1 MNLLISREALKTTW
15 MSWITLG
22 KGKVWTLEKDEK
34 LLALKYSLCKSEILR
49 GQGTRTRERR
59 G

>member
-34 LLALKYSLCKSEILR
+34 LLALKKIPYVR
-49 GQGTRTRERR
+49 VRY
-59 G
+59 